1 MNREIASYT
10 ELGQATPQVLTAAK
24 NDFYPAD
31 TGAALQS
38 LIEKYNKYNGLC
50 IEVSFREL
58 VPWVYG
64 GSRATHYLHSYP
76 AKLLPQIA
84 HFFLA
89 NELVCPSDGVVLDP
103 FSGSGTVALE
113 TVLSGRNAYYCDVN
127 PFARFLTKAKTTP
140 VATRE
145 IDSALAELKLRY
157 SNVKEVPTPDVVNL
171 SYWYDSTT
179 SQHLSRLKAAIDLL
193 SCTDTKDFFRACFST
208 VSKQLSRA
216 NPRFSVPVRLKING
230 QHVDIVADSE
240 VVWQKFCKS
249 VERAKRQICSLSE
262 HAKLGRAY
270 LVAENVLSL
279 DKSWPAVDKNFGE
292 VDLIIT
298 SPPYAGAQKYVRAT
312 SLSLGWLSQ
321 AKSSELKSI
330 ENRTLGREHLS
341 KASTINL
348 ESTSIDRADQVIQ
361 AIALENPTRAA
372 IASVFLGEMKT
383 AAEKIMGSLKSG
395 GYAVV
400 VMADNTICGRKFE
413 TTAFTSELF
422 CNAGGT
428 KVLELSDKIIS
439 RSLQTKRA
447 STSSSI
453 SHETITVFQKG

>member
-1 MNREIASYT
+1 M
-10 ELGQATPQVLTAAK
+10 ELGQATPQVPAPAE

-31 TGAALQS
+31 TSVALQF
-38 LIEKYNKYNGLC
+38 LLDKYSQSNGLAVD
-50 IEVSFREL
+50 VSFREL

-64 GSRATHYLHSYP
+64 GSRASHYLHSYP

-89 NELVCPSDGVVLDP
+89 NELMCPPDGVVLDP

-113 TVLSGRNAYYCDVN
+113 TVLSGRDAYYCDVN

-140 VATRE
+140 VTRRE
-145 IDSALAELKLRY
+145 IDTALAKVKLRY
-157 SNVKEVPTPDVVNL
+157 SKVEDAPAPDVVNL

-179 SQHLSRLKAAIDLL
+179 TQHLSRLKAAVDLL
-193 SCTDTKDFFRACFST
+193 SCTRTKDLFRACFST

-216 NPRFSVPVRLKING
+216 NPRFSVPVRLKIDG
-230 QHVDIVADSE
+230 QHVDITADSE
-240 VVWQKFCKS
+240 MVWQKFCKT
-249 VERAKRQICSLSE
+249 VERAKRQICSLSD
-262 HAKLGRAY
+262 HVKLGKAF

-279 DKSWPAVDKNFGE
+279 DETWPAVDKSFGE

-312 SLSLGWLSQ
+312 SLSLGWLNQ
-321 AKSSELKSI
+321 AKSNELKSI
-330 ENRTLGREHLS
+330 ENRTLGREHLP
-341 KASTINL
+341 KASTTNL

-372 IASVFLGEMKT
+372 IASVFLGEMKV

-422 CNAGGT
+422 CNAGGN
-428 KVLELSDKIIS
+428 KVLELSDKIVS